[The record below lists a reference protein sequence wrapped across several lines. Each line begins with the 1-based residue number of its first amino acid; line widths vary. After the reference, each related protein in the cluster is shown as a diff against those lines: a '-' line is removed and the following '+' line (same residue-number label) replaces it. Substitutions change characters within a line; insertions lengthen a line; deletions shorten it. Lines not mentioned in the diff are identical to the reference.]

1 MGVLMDIDR
10 AKRYKE
16 KINRASRRAD
26 QISEW
31 AFSNSNLD
39 FAEDEKT
46 QLATYKAF
54 QEITEAC
61 LDIVAMICKDSGG
74 IPRDDYTNIQ
84 GLDWIDQ
91 GIKVSLAEANGL
103 RNRIVHRYNHTDDL
117 IALESMRAILPQ
129 LRKFLEEVELWI
141 RKSL

>member
-1 MGVLMDIDR
+1 MDIDR
-10 AKRYKE
+10 AKRYKD

-26 QISEW
+26 QIGDW
-31 AFSNSNLD
+31 ALSNSNLD
-39 FAEDEKT
+39 FAGDEKT

-54 QEITEAC
+54 QEMTEAC
-61 LDIVAMICKDSGG
+61 LDIVAMICKDSGN

-84 GLDWIDQ
+84 SLEWMDQ

>member
-1 MGVLMDIDR
+1 MIILMGVLMDIDR

-31 AFSNSNLD
+31 ALSNSNLD

-61 LDIVAMICKDSGG
+61 LDIVAMIEKNRAQTPVFRPEQARALSIYSMQSNNQVWKC
-74 IPRDDYTNIQ
+74 
-84 GLDWIDQ
+84 GLPDI
-91 GIKVSLAEANGL
+91 VS
-103 RNRIVHRYNHTDDL
+103 IV
-117 IALESMRAILPQ
+117 
-129 LRKFLEEVELWI
+129 
-141 RKSL
+141 